1 MATALEPGMT
11 TKELDDIGRKV
22 LDDHGARSAP
32 EVTYQFP
39 GATCISV
46 NEEVA
51 HGIPGN
57 RVIKAG
63 DLVNIDVSAEKDGI
77 FADTGASYIVPPGSV
92 RRLEKLCSDGKKA
105 MWAGIRSV
113 RSGGRIADIGDA
125 IGKFAGT
132 NGYTL
137 IRNLASHGIG
147 YGLHDEPGEIPTWPD
162 RSERRRIEDG
172 LVFTVEPF
180 LSMGGQMAEEKSM
193 DDPWTLSGV
202 SSYAAAQLQPWGLAA
217 LLREPL
223 LDAVLPLDNLGKSKR
238 ISQLATECA
247 DAPFGSARVAPI
259 ADWLVGLRRDVHQER
274 LERIRSA
281 VALVDAARGQIDVAD
296 LTGSMAIGYDA
307 LYRLFKAMTGLS
319 PKQYIG
325 IIRHYHFTGELL
337 KGEFGSLALL
347 ANMQG
352 YYDQAHASKEFK
364 RFTGIGQAEFKRRLN
379 GIARL
384 MHKGR

>member
-1 MATALEPGMT
+1 MTITSEEELERLKVIGRICAIARDTMAGALEPGMT

-51 HGIPGN
+51 HGIPGS

-63 DLVNIDVSAEKDGI
+63 DLINIDVSAEKDGL

-105 MWAGIRSV
+105 MWAGIRAV
-113 RSGGRIADIGDA
+113 RAGGRIADIGDA

-147 YGLHDEPGEIPTWPD
+147 HGLHDEPGEIPTWPD
-162 RSERRRIEDG
+162 RSERRRIVDG

-193 DDPWTLSGV
+193 DDPWTLV
-202 SSYAAAQLQPWGLAA
+202 SVPSAPCVQYEHTIVATRRGAVVVTLAA
-217 LLREPL
+217 
-223 LDAVLPLDNLGKSKR
+223 
-238 ISQLATECA
+238 
-247 DAPFGSARVAPI
+247 
-259 ADWLVGLRRDVHQER
+259 
-274 LERIRSA
+274 
-281 VALVDAARGQIDVAD
+281 
-296 LTGSMAIGYDA
+296 
-307 LYRLFKAMTGLS
+307 
-319 PKQYIG
+319 
-325 IIRHYHFTGELL
+325 
-337 KGEFGSLALL
+337 
-347 ANMQG
+347 
-352 YYDQAHASKEFK
+352 
-364 RFTGIGQAEFKRRLN
+364 
-379 GIARL
+379 
-384 MHKGR
+384 